1 MPFFNGFINTIEK
14 GDLQKCIEYYNDR
27 ITIVDDKIVTRET
40 PFPIYTYTDHY
51 QCILKSI
58 EKGYIHILK
67 WLIYDDNVQYTDIN
81 DENDEIEDISFYE
94 LFIHSVKYNQLE
106 IAKWLV
112 DDDDQGQIHEIYPTL
127 PLIKKSEEEL
137 KIFDYT
143 LIQHENIEFAQFFV
157 DSFPMYHIQDTLE
170 AVFYS
175 CIEKKKINSCKWIID
190 EQEGR
195 IFSKLKDNH
204 FKRRDV
210 YKMICRFGNR
220 ELLEW
225 FSTYAFGLCGNDIV
239 YMDAEIDGVDIRL
252 WNNLDFIQGVRSA
265 IIYNNLDIYY
275 YLIETYT
282 NNDKFYLDF
291 PQDFEDAINNGSIE
305 SINIAQSF
313 YPEITRHIHTFSK
326 KFLRTKCLTY
336 IKHLFKISISDWVDD
351 NVLNL
356 SSPQSFQDLLIEA
369 SYNPDINVFI
379 WIYNLGIKYNPNAVK
394 TNVNYI
400 VVLSKLI
407 ENNRLNTIIWM
418 NDNIIKFGRSTQD
431 DTQNEPKI
439 LTYTVTNLF
448 VDACKN
454 FNYNIAYWIYENN
467 MKYVDLKG
475 DINMPGVD
483 EYYYPVY
490 QEDEYNY
497 PDEVVDRSSLRYSP
511 ISTGLSILLDI
522 ICRNEN
528 KDKVSCTLDQFTQF
542 YVLILTIDPTT
553 NIHVRDEILFRFS
566 CIYDKYS
573 IGRFLLDFN
582 HNDIGIS
589 DNTIIDIGVSD
600 STILRNLVEDNTTEL
615 ETIKWLFYLKP
626 DLYVPYDVLVFAL
639 EAENIEVIR
648 LIHDKNTNNI
658 NNLTPDVFQDL
669 CDSYEELDTIR
680 WILETRPSFD
690 IKTNDHRAFLSA
702 CYNEDYNLARLLC
715 EHEPDIYG
723 IFNVVHSNNTT
734 TFQHCI
740 NTKFEPRDEHY
751 IYDDKEVDDCPIC
764 YATKSN
770 IITDCK
776 HMFCLDCLRLHVQRN
791 VSTCPMCRV
800 SISQNNVCWIT
811 IKSNE
816 TTRNIYNITEDEI
829 DDDLMKI

>member
-1 MPFFNGFINTIEK
+1 MPFFNGFINIIEK

-27 ITIVDDKIVTRET
+27 ITIVDDKIVTRES

-51 QCILKSI
+51 QCILKAI
-58 EKGYIHILK
+58 ECGYVDILK
-67 WLIYDDNVQYTDIN
+67 WLIYDDNVQYDVIN
-81 DENDEIEDISFYE
+81 DENDETEDISFYE
-94 LFIHSVKYNQLE
+94 LFIHSVKYNQLA

-127 PLIKKSEEEL
+127 PDIKKSEEEL

-157 DSFPMYHIQDTLE
+157 DNFPMYHIQDTLE

-195 IFSKLKDNH
+195 IFSKLKDNN

-210 YKMICRFGNR
+210 YKAICRFGNA

-225 FSTYAFGLCGNDIV
+225 FSNLSSGLCADDVSI
-239 YMDAEIDGVDIRL
+239 DAQIDGVDLRL
-252 WNNLDFIQGVRSA
+252 WNNLDFIQGARSA

-275 YLIETYT
+275 YLIEKYP

-291 PQDFEDAINNGSIE
+291 PEDFQDAINNGSIE

-336 IKHLFKISISDWVDD
+336 IKHLFKISVSDWVDD
-351 NVLNL
+351 NVLKL
-356 SSPQSFQDLLIEA
+356 SSPQSFQDLLIQA
-369 SYNPDINVFI
+369 CYNPDINVFI
-379 WIYNLGIKYNPNAVK
+379 WIYNLGIKHNPNAVK
-394 TNVNYI
+394 RNVNYI
-400 VVLSKLI
+400 VVLSTLI
-407 ENNRLNTIIWM
+407 ENNKLNTIIWM
-418 NDNIIKFGRSTQD
+418 NENIIKFGRSTQD
-431 DTQNEPKI
+431 DRQNEPKL

-448 VDACKN
+448 VDACNN

-467 MKYVDLKG
+467 MKYVDLKCHMN
-475 DINMPGVD
+475 IPGVG

-497 PDEVVDRSSLRYSP
+497 PDEEIDRSSLRYSP
-511 ISTGLSILLDI
+511 ISKGLGILLDI
-522 ICRNEN
+522 ICHNEN
-528 KDKVSCTLDQFTQF
+528 TSEVCCTLDQFIQF

-566 CIYDKYS
+566 CIYDRYS
-573 IGRFLLDFN
+573 IGRFLLEFN

-589 DNTIIDIGVSD
+589 DSTIIDIGVSD

-626 DLYVPYDVLVFAL
+626 DLYVPYDIFVFAI
-639 EAENIEVIR
+639 EAENLDIIK
-648 LIHDKNTNNI
+648 LIHSKNPNNI
-658 NNLTPDVFQDL
+658 NNLTPLVFQEL
-669 CDSYEELDTIR
+669 CEDHEDIDIIH

-690 IKTNDHRAFLSA
+690 ITTDDHNAFRIA
-702 CYNEDYNLARLLC
+702 CEYEDYPLARLLC
-715 EHEPDIYG
+715 DHEPDIYS
-723 IFNVVHSNNTT
+723 IFNVDYSNGGT

-740 NTKFEPRDEHY
+740 KTSFKPRDQIILY
-751 IYDDKEVDDCPIC
+751 NDTDIDDCPIC
-764 YATKSN
+764 YSTKSN
-770 IITDCK
+770 VITDCK
-776 HMFCLDCLRLHVQRN
+776 HMYCFDCLKLHVQTN
-791 VSTCPMCRV
+791 NSTCPMCRV
-800 SISQNNVCWIT
+800 NISAKKICWIAT
-811 IKSNE
+811 PSGDTSPK
-816 TTRNIYNITEDEI
+816 ITQYEKDNPG
-829 DDDLMKI
+829 